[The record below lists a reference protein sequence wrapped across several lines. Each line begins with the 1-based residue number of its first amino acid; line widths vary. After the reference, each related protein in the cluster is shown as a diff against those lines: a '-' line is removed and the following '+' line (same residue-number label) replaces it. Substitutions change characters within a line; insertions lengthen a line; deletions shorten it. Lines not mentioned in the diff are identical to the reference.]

1 MYTYIILNIS
11 AKVRIEKKSFLNI
24 IRILWIIILKNRYG
38 EWTVDR

>member
-11 AKVRIEKKSFLNI
+11 TKMMVEKISNFII
-24 IRILWIIILKNRYG
+24 IRVLWIIIHKNRYG

>member
-1 MYTYIILNIS
+1 MKQNIS

-24 IRILWIIILKNRYG
+24 IRVLWIIILKNRYG

>member
-11 AKVRIEKKSFLNI
+11 TKVMVEKKSNFII
-24 IRILWIIILKNRYG
+24 IRISWIIILKNRYG